1 MLSVGIPKELKI
13 NETRVSLIPEDVK
26 TIVDE
31 GIIVYFQKDAGVN
44 AGFKDHEY
52 IESGAIMISTIEELF
67 NIANLIVKVKEP
79 QESEYPLINEKHTIF
94 TFFHFASNQN
104 LLDNMINSKATCYA
118 YETVLMKKSET
129 NIYYP
134 ILSNMSIIAG
144 EKAFEEADLFI
155 KNSIQYQ
162 YHYYHIPIT
171 IIGVGNVGISSINC
185 AIRMGYKNINL
196 IDVDMDKITKIKASA
211 DNNEDTKDII
221 NIYNMNE
228 DTLRLLMKKSIIT
241 IGSIYNTGAK
251 ANRLLTNEIL
261 DTMPQNSVIM
271 DVAIDQ
277 GGITEQS
284 VPTTVD
290 NPYIKYNN
298 VSIYCVP
305 NIPSAVPN
313 KASTLLSKSIK
324 NYVIAIS
331 KNKVHEYI
339 ELQNSKL

>member
-26 TIVDE
+26 TIVDS

-52 IESGAIMISTIEELF
+52 IESGAIMVSTIEELY

-79 QESEYPLINEKHTIF
+79 QESEYPLIKENHTIF

-104 LLDNMINSKATCYA
+104 LLDNMIKSKATCYA
-118 YETVLMKKSET
+118 YETVLIKKSESNT
-129 NIYYP
+129 YYP

-155 KNSIQYQ
+155 KFHIP

-185 AIRMGYKNINL
+185 AIKMGYKNINL
-196 IDVDMDKITKIKASA
+196 IDIDMDKITKIKAST
-211 DNNEDTKDII
+211 DSNEDTKDII

-228 DTLRLLMKKSIIT
+228 DNLRLLMKKSIIT

-261 DTMPQNSVIM
+261 DTMPQNSIIM

-339 ELQNSKL
+339 ELENSKL

>member
-52 IESGAIMISTIEELF
+52 IESGAIMINTIEELY
-67 NIANLIVKVKEP
+67 NVANLIVKVKEP
-79 QESEYPLINEKHTIF
+79 QESEYPLIKEKHTIF

-118 YETVLMKKSET
+118 YETVLIKKSET

-134 ILSNMSIIAG
+134 ILANMSIIAG

-155 KNSIQYQ
+155 KTRIQ

-185 AIRMGYKNINL
+185 AIKMGYKNINL

-211 DNNEDTKDII
+211 DNN
-221 NIYNMNE
+221 
-228 DTLRLLMKKSIIT
+228 
-241 IGSIYNTGAK
+241 
-251 ANRLLTNEIL
+251 
-261 DTMPQNSVIM
+261 
-271 DVAIDQ
+271 
-277 GGITEQS
+277 
-284 VPTTVD
+284 
-290 NPYIKYNN
+290 
-298 VSIYCVP
+298 
-305 NIPSAVPN
+305 
-313 KASTLLSKSIK
+313 
-324 NYVIAIS
+324 
-331 KNKVHEYI
+331 
-339 ELQNSKL
+339 

>member
-94 TFFHFASNQN
+94 TFFHFASNQT

-228 DTLRLLMKKSIIT
+228 DNLRLLMKKSIIT

-331 KNKVHEYI
+331 KNKVHEYT